1 MTEISMRQGTTLPIL
16 QATVKDDNG
25 DVIDLSTV
33 TAVVFRMYNT
43 DGVKIDNVDA
53 SVVSAVDGTIKYEW
67 TAEDTDTVAS
77 YNAHFKLTFA
87 SGGIMIAP
95 SRNTLNIEVWDDE

>member
-1 MTEISMRQGTTLPIL
+1 MTEISMRQGTTLPVL

-33 TAVVFRMYNT
+33 TSVVFRMYGN
-43 DGVKIDNVDA
+43 DGVKIDNVAA
-53 SVVSAVDGTIKYEW
+53 SVVSASEGTIKYEW
-67 TAEDTDTVAS
+67 ASGDTDTVAS
-77 YNAHFKLTFA
+77 YNAHFKLTFV

>member
-1 MTEISMRQGTTLPIL
+1 MVEMSMRQGTTLPVI
-16 QATVKDDNG
+16 QATVKDGNG

-33 TAVVFRMYNT
+33 AAVVFRMYNS
-43 DGVKIDNVDA
+43 DSVKIDNVAATVVDA
-53 SVVSAVDGTIKYEW
+53 TAGTIKYEW
-67 TAEDTDTVAS
+67 VAGDTDTVAS